1 MLDNYNTVVSPMSM
15 TRRAFLRERA
25 VTCGFSAA
33 TSRDLLKTSRM
44 APMRRAAAALFAAA
58 WLALAAPA
66 TAADHDVNI
75 TAGGYDPVAVN
86 VQTGDRVVWHNM
98 DTKRHTATDV
108 KGTFDTGE
116 IQPHQS
122 KALTFF
128 TPGTYTYKD
137 QDNAAAQGTITV
149 TQGPSST
156 TTVTF
161 QQTTT
166 TTARSTTTTT
176 VRSTTT
182 SALST
187 TTSSTAPPT
196 TFAFDTVPGQSTTTT
211 LSGAASG
218 PTSHSG
224 GSSSVTG
231 PGVLAALLLLGT
243 SGATLLAARRAH

>member
-1 MLDNYNTVVSPMSM
+1 
-15 TRRAFLRERA
+15 
-25 VTCGFSAA
+25 
-33 TSRDLLKTSRM
+33 M

-108 KGTFDTGE
+108 NGTFDTGE

-122 KALTFF
+122 SKPLTFF

-149 TQGPSST
+149 TQGPSTT

-166 TTARSTTTTT
+166 TAAAKTTTTTARSTTT
-176 VRSTTT
+176 SAT
-182 SALST
+182 SS
-187 TTSSTAPPT
+187 TTSSTLPPT
-196 TFAFDTVPGQSTTTT
+196 TFAFEPVPGQSTTTT
-211 LSGAASG
+211 VSGTASG

-231 PGVLAALLLLGT
+231 PGLLAALLLLGT
-243 SGATLLAARRAH
+243 SGATLLAVRRRR